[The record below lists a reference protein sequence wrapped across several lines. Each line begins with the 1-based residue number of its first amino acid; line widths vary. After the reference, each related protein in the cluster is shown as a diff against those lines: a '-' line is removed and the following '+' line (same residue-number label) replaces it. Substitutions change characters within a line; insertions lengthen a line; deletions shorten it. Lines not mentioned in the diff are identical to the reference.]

1 MRSELVALFADE
13 FALCGLTRDESVA
26 VLTAGGPRDDYSDA
40 FITAAGE
47 HGAEAFRVDLPPSAF
62 RRGGRSTVNNPL
74 ANSPA
79 TVEALKQCDLLV
91 DLAYLLWT
99 KEQHEIQSS
108 GTRILTCIASADAI
122 VRLFPSQDRKQ
133 RVLEAASLLGSSR
146 ELRVTNDGGTDVTYQ
161 LGQYSVLAQYGFTDE
176 PGRWDNFP
184 SALVA
189 AAGNDG
195 SVQGQVV
202 LQPGDILFPFNRY
215 ASEPVWFKIENGFV
229 TDVKGGVD
237 ALLIREHLRS
247 FDDDRAYA
255 ISHIGWGMN
264 EDARWTALATGSTW
278 DARAVLG
285 SVLFS
290 TGPNLELG
298 GTNDTRC
305 HLDFPM
311 KGCSLYLDGRLI
323 IDHGEML

>member
-1 MRSELVALFADE
+1 MSSELVGLFADE

-26 VLTAGGPRDDYSDA
+26 VLTAGGPRDEYAEA
-40 FITAAGE
+40 FVTAAGE

-62 RRGGRSTVNNPL
+62 RRGTRSPANNPL

-99 KEQHEIQSS
+99 KEQHEIQST
-108 GTRILTCIASADAI
+108 GTRILTCIASVDAI
-122 VRLFPSQDRKQ
+122 VRLFPSQARKE
-133 RVLEAASLLGSSR
+133 RVLEAASLLGSAQ
-146 ELRVTNDGGTDVTYQ
+146 ELHVTNDAGTDVIYQ
-161 LGQYSVLAQYGFTDE
+161 LGEYSVLAQYGFTDQ

-237 ALLIREHLRS
+237 ALLIRDYLRL
-247 FDDDRAYA
+247 FEDDRAYA

-311 KGCSLYLDGRLI
+311 RGCSLHLDGRMI

>member
-13 FALCGLTRDESVA
+13 FALCGLTSDESVA
-26 VLTAGGPRDDYSDA
+26 VLTAGGPRDEYADA

-47 HGAEAFRVDLPPSAF
+47 HGAEAFRVDLPPPAF
-62 RRGGRSTVNNPL
+62 RRGERSVSNNPL
-74 ANSPA
+74 ERSPA

-99 KEQHEIQSS
+99 KEQHEIQDS
-108 GTRILTCIASADAI
+108 GTRILTCIASVDVL
-122 VRLFPSQDRKQ
+122 VRLFPSQEQKQ
-133 RVLEAASLLGSSR
+133 RVLEAASFLKEAR
-146 ELRVTNDGGTDVTYQ
+146 ELRVTNDAGTDVTYE

-195 SVQGQVV
+195 SVHGQVA
-202 LQPGDILFPFNRY
+202 LQPGDILFPFDRY
-215 ASEPVWFKIENGFV
+215 ASDPVSFTIENGFV
-229 TDVKGGVD
+229 TDIKGGAD

-247 FDDDRAYA
+247 FDDERAYA

-264 EDARWTALATGSTW
+264 GDAKWTALATGSKW

-311 KGCSLYLDGRLI
+311 RGCSLELDGRRI